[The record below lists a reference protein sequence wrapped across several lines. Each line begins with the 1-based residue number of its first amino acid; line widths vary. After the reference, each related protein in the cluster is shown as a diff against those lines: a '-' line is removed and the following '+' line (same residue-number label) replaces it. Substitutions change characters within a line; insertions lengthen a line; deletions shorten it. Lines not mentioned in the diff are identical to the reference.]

1 MRDLNAARRTRAGAN
16 TMTFSGTPPRNCAAS
31 PSKALGRAPRATRG
45 GTRNV
50 LRGLQPRPTMTTPIM
65 GWWVHGYFEFIT
77 YYFNG
82 LSLSPRRSDSGTVFM
97 GSTHSGPP
105 TPRQAM
111 TEDSTE
117 EFHTV
122 SSGGGGSGLPSPRRL
137 STGAPPAPV
146 ITLPWQED
154 APAI

>member
-1 MRDLNAARRTRAGAN
+1 MVSSSALALFVDGEHLTCGD
-16 TMTFSGTPPRNCAAS
+16 FSIGETIY
-31 PSKALGRAPRATRG
+31 LGS
-45 GTRNV
+45 
-50 LRGLQPRPTMTTPIM
+50 
-65 GWWVHGYFEFIT
+65 FEFNA
-77 YYFNG
+77 YYFNS

-105 TPRQAM
+105 TPRWAM

-122 SSGGGGSGLPSPRRL
+122 SSGGKGSGLPSPRRL
-137 STGAPPAPV
+137 SAGAPPAP
-146 ITLPWQED
+146 ITTLPWHED